1 MKIGKVEKSRDGWN
15 LRKGGDL
22 RKKKKYQH
30 TVNFNKYAQGPK
42 RQLRIE

>member
-22 RKKKKYQH
+22 RKKKIPAHSQ
-30 TVNFNKYAQGPK
+30 F
-42 RQLRIE
+42 

>member
-22 RKKKKYQH
+22 RKKKNTSTQSIL
-30 TVNFNKYAQGPK
+30 TNM
-42 RQLRIE
+42 LRVLKDS

>member
-22 RKKKKYQH
+22 RKKKYQH